1 MRNPISK
8 RSSQEA
14 VPSTGQSPNTST
26 PSSLT
31 PQHPNTSTPSSL
43 SPQHRNTVTP
53 IPSNVLQERALAL
66 GINLSTL
73 PHHVAIIKDGNGR
86 WATKKGFARLLGHR
100 EGYKTLRNAL
110 LSASELGIQ
119 YLTVYAFSAENW
131 RRPVE
136 EVAGL
141 MKLIETA
148 ARDEL
153 RSMHQNNVRICVA
166 GRVDEVPEGL
176 RKALLAGI
184 ETTKNNT
191 GITFTLAINYGG
203 RAEIVDAVKKIIASG
218 VPAGEVTEDLISSQ
232 LYNPQH
238 PEPDLMI
245 RTAGEMRW
253 SNFLIWQSA
262 YCELFVTEVPWPEF
276 SSQQLLEAVL
286 TFQQRTRKFGAVVE

>member
-1 MRNPISK
+1 MRNNRSKPSGFATPVAPILQPFDATI
-8 RSSQEA
+8 SS
-14 VPSTGQSPNTST
+14 
-26 PSSLT
+26 PSSIPRYPDT
-31 PQHPNTSTPSSL
+31 SIPNAPTNP
-43 SPQHRNTVTP
+43 
-53 IPSNVLQERALAL
+53 LQLKAQSL

-73 PHHVAIIKDGNGR
+73 PHHVAIIMDGNGR

-110 LSASELGIQ
+110 LSASELGIR

-131 RRPVE
+131 RRPE
-136 EVAGL
+136 DEVAGL

-148 ARDEL
+148 AKDEL

-166 GRVDEVPEGL
+166 GRIDQVPEGL
-176 RKALLAGI
+176 RRALLDGI

-203 RAEIVDAVKKIIASG
+203 RAEIVDAVKKIIATGAS
-218 VPAGEVTEDLISSQ
+218 PEEVTEDLISSQ
-232 LYNPQH
+232 LYNPKH

-262 YCELFVTEVPWPEF
+262 YCELYVTEVPWPEF
-276 SSQQLLEAVL
+276 SSKQLLEAVL